1 MNRTRLLAVIVMVF
15 LLGACTTYFRSDVTR
30 FHQLTQPEGESFII
44 VAKNPERQGSLEL
57 KNYSKVVSGYLQQ
70 EGYTPASGDQA
81 DLIVGID
88 FGISG
93 PIERNR
99 GTDYPFRFYGSFFY
113 YGGRHWYPHPWY
125 DPYFGPYLYH
135 PAYNWRYSTYLYDP
149 YDRTYLVY
157 ERVFE
162 MVIKEKDG
170 DVVFEGRAVS
180 IGRGKDLPSV
190 IPYLIEAL
198 FVDFPG
204 EDGSTIKVKTEPKD
218 GGDY

>member
-1 MNRTRLLAVIVMVF
+1 MNKTRFWAIIALILF
-15 LLGACTTYFRSDVTR
+15 LGACTTPFRSDVTR
-30 FHQLTQPEGESFII
+30 FHKLTLPEGESFVI
-44 VAKNPERQGSLEL
+44 VAKNPMRQDSLEL
-57 KNYSKVVSGYLQQ
+57 KSYGKIVSSYLRR
-70 EGYTPASGDQA
+70 EGYIPAAGGEA

-93 PIERNR
+93 PIERRRN
-99 GTDYPFRFYGSFFY
+99 TSYPFHFYGSFYF

-135 PAYNWRYSTYLYDP
+135 PAYNWRYSSYLYDP

-162 MVIKEKDG
+162 MVIKEKG
-170 DVVFEGRAVS
+170 GEVIFEGRAVS
-180 IGRGKDLPSV
+180 IGRGKELPK
-190 IPYLIEAL
+190 IMPYLIEAL

-204 EDGSTIKVKTEPKD
+204 VDGSTEKVKIEPRD